1 MDNNIFEQFFN
12 LFSYATLLSIAMTIL
27 ATWLVLFGIR
37 WLIDSLVNYNPKYRI
52 QLSQTYPVIRV
63 ALWLIAILYIILGII
78 HPPQSVI
85 YASLGSLGLAL
96 GLASQDAI
104 RNLVAGVMMAI
115 SPRFKIG
122 DMIQVGEHYGEVIS
136 LDLST
141 TKLHTFDDNVITVPN
156 ADILKMPISN
166 ANNGEL
172 NEMVAVDLH
181 LPVSIP
187 VAQLKSIALNA
198 AKCSYYVYL
207 KKPIS
212 ATVFPVFE
220 RDFYYHLKVKAYV
233 LDVRLEKAMATD
245 IAERIIEALQEKQ
258 MLAGSA
264 FTNNELAHENLEIK
278 PTH

>member
-1 MDNNIFEQFFN
+1 MDINIFEQFFN
-12 LFSYATLLSIAMTIL
+12 LFSYATLLSIALTIL
-27 ATWLVLFGIR
+27 ATWLMLFGIR

-63 ALWLIAILYIILGII
+63 ALWLISILYIVLGII

-172 NEMVAVDLH
+172 NEMVAIDLH

-187 VAQLKSIALNA
+187 VSQLKSIALNA

-258 MLAGSA
+258 LFIGSV
-264 FTNNELAHENLEIK
+264 FTNNAPPLENLK
-278 PTH
+278 